1 MKKLSIRNFVVLALL
16 IAILLLMS
24 MTPLGY
30 LNIGPLAI
38 TLNVVPL
45 AVAAVALGP
54 VGGLICG
61 CVFGLTSFLQCL
73 GVGGSSAMGVMLF
86 SINPFLAF
94 VQRFVPRA
102 LDGLL
107 LGWIYRGLSK
117 KAKPYVACAI
127 TGFLSAF
134 LNTLFFMT
142 ALLVLFGGT
151 EYVQG
156 LVAGRN
162 LLVFVCAF
170 VGVNAVAEMAAAT
183 VLTGAVGAR
192 CTSAIPT
199 SRPRGSRAWRGV
211 STGESPPTAS
221 ARRTSWAFC

>member
-183 VLTGAVGAR
+183 VLTGAIGA
-192 CTSAIPT
+192 AL
-199 SRPRGSRAWRGV
+199 GKAGLLD
-211 STGESPPTAS
+211 AHK
-221 ARRTSWAFC
+221 

>member
-1 MKKLSIRNFVVLALL
+1 
-16 IAILLLMS
+16 

-134 LNTLFFMT
+134 LNTLLFMT
-142 ALLVLFGGT
+142 ALLILFGGT

-183 VLTGAVGAR
+183 VLTGAVGA
-192 CTSAIPT
+192 AL
-199 SRPRGSRAWRGV
+199 GKAGLLD
-211 STGESPPTAS
+211 AHK
-221 ARRTSWAFC
+221 

>member
-162 LLVFVCAF
+162 VCAF

-183 VLTGAVGAR
+183 VLTGAVGA
-192 CTSAIPT
+192 AL
-199 SRPRGSRAWRGV
+199 GKAGLLD
-211 STGESPPTAS
+211 AHK
-221 ARRTSWAFC
+221 

>member
-183 VLTGAVGAR
+183 VLTGAVGA
-192 CTSAIPT
+192 AL
-199 SRPRGSRAWRGV
+199 GKAGLLD
-211 STGESPPTAS
+211 ANK
-221 ARRTSWAFC
+221 

>member
-1 MKKLSIRNFVVLALL
+1 MKKLSIRDFVVLALL

-73 GVGGSSAMGVMLF
+73 GIGGSSAMGVMLF

-183 VLTGAVGAR
+183 VLTGAVGA
-192 CTSAIPT
+192 AL
-199 SRPRGSRAWRGV
+199 GKAGLLD
-211 STGESPPTAS
+211 AHK
-221 ARRTSWAFC
+221 

>member
-1 MKKLSIRNFVVLALL
+1 MKKLSIRDFVVLALL

-54 VGGLICG
+54 AGGLICG

-183 VLTGAVGAR
+183 VLTGAVGA
-192 CTSAIPT
+192 AL
-199 SRPRGSRAWRGV
+199 GKAGLLD
-211 STGESPPTAS
+211 AHK
-221 ARRTSWAFC
+221 

>member
-38 TLNVVPL
+38 TLNVIPL

-134 LNTLFFMT
+134 LNTLLFMT

-183 VLTGAVGAR
+183 VLTGAVGA
-192 CTSAIPT
+192 AL
-199 SRPRGSRAWRGV
+199 GKAGLLD
-211 STGESPPTAS
+211 AHK
-221 ARRTSWAFC
+221 

>member
-1 MKKLSIRNFVVLALL
+1 MKKLSKRNFVVLALL

-54 VGGLICG
+54 AGGLICG

-183 VLTGAVGAR
+183 VLTGAVGA
-192 CTSAIPT
+192 AL
-199 SRPRGSRAWRGV
+199 GKAGLLD
-211 STGESPPTAS
+211 AHK
-221 ARRTSWAFC
+221 

>member
-117 KAKPYVACAI
+117 KAKPYVACAV

-134 LNTLFFMT
+134 LNTLLFMT

-183 VLTGAVGAR
+183 VLTGAVGA
-192 CTSAIPT
+192 AL
-199 SRPRGSRAWRGV
+199 GKAGLLD
-211 STGESPPTAS
+211 AHK
-221 ARRTSWAFC
+221 

>member
-54 VGGLICG
+54 AGGLICG

-156 LVAGRN
+156 LVERGRN

-183 VLTGAVGAR
+183 VLTGAVGA
-192 CTSAIPT
+192 AL
-199 SRPRGSRAWRGV
+199 GKAGLLD
-211 STGESPPTAS
+211 AHK
-221 ARRTSWAFC
+221 

>member
-30 LNIGPLAI
+30 LNVGPLAI
-38 TLNVVPL
+38 TLNVIPL

-73 GVGGSSAMGVMLF
+73 GIGGSSAMGVMLF

-134 LNTLFFMT
+134 LNTLLFMT

-183 VLTGAVGAR
+183 VLTGAVGA
-192 CTSAIPT
+192 AL
-199 SRPRGSRAWRGV
+199 GKAGLLD
-211 STGESPPTAS
+211 AHK
-221 ARRTSWAFC
+221 

>member
-38 TLNVVPL
+38 TLNVIPL

-73 GVGGSSAMGVMLF
+73 GIGGSSAMGVMLF

-117 KAKPYVACAI
+117 RVRPYAACAA

-142 ALLVLFGGT
+142 TLLALFGNT

-183 VLTGAVGAR
+183 ILTGAVGA
-192 CTSAIPT
+192 AL
-199 SRPRGSRAWRGV
+199 GKAGLLD
-211 STGESPPTAS
+211 AHK
-221 ARRTSWAFC
+221 

>member
-30 LNIGPLAI
+30 LNVGPLAI

-54 VGGLICG
+54 AGGLICG

-183 VLTGAVGAR
+183 VLTGAVGA
-192 CTSAIPT
+192 AL
-199 SRPRGSRAWRGV
+199 GKAGLLD
-211 STGESPPTAS
+211 AHK
-221 ARRTSWAFC
+221 

>member
-170 VGVNAVAEMAAAT
+170 VGINAVAEMAAAT
-183 VLTGAVGAR
+183 ILTGAVGA
-192 CTSAIPT
+192 AL
-199 SRPRGSRAWRGV
+199 GKAGLLD
-211 STGESPPTAS
+211 AHK
-221 ARRTSWAFC
+221 

>member
-1 MKKLSIRNFVVLALL
+1 MNKKFNAKQLTLLGLMTAL
-16 IAILLLMS
+16 LLLMS
-24 MTPLGY
+24 FTPLGY

-54 VGGLICG
+54 AGGLICG

-94 VQRFVPRA
+94 VQRFVPRT

-134 LNTLFFMT
+134 LNTLLFMT

-183 VLTGAVGAR
+183 ILTGAVGA
-192 CTSAIPT
+192 AL
-199 SRPRGSRAWRGV
+199 GKAGLLD
-211 STGESPPTAS
+211 AHK
-221 ARRTSWAFC
+221 

>member
-30 LNIGPLAI
+30 LNVGPLAI
-38 TLNVVPL
+38 TLNVIPL

-73 GVGGSSAMGVMLF
+73 GIGGSSAMGVMLF

-117 KAKPYVACAI
+117 KAKPYVACAV

-134 LNTLFFMT
+134 LNTLLFMT

-183 VLTGAVGAR
+183 VLTGAVGA
-192 CTSAIPT
+192 AL
-199 SRPRGSRAWRGV
+199 GKAGLLD
-211 STGESPPTAS
+211 AHK
-221 ARRTSWAFC
+221 

>member
-54 VGGLICG
+54 AGGLICG

-183 VLTGAVGAR
+183 VLTGAVGA
-192 CTSAIPT
+192 AL
-199 SRPRGSRAWRGV
+199 GKAGLLD
-211 STGESPPTAS
+211 ANK
-221 ARRTSWAFC
+221 

>member
-54 VGGLICG
+54 GGGLICG

-183 VLTGAVGAR
+183 VLTGAVGAALGKAGLLD
-192 CTSAIPT
+192 THK
-199 SRPRGSRAWRGV
+199 
-211 STGESPPTAS
+211 
-221 ARRTSWAFC
+221 

>member
-86 SINPFLAF
+86 SISPFLAF

-142 ALLVLFGGT
+142 ALLVLFDGT
-151 EYVQG
+151 EYVQS

-183 VLTGAVGAR
+183 VLTGAVGA
-192 CTSAIPT
+192 AL
-199 SRPRGSRAWRGV
+199 GKAGLLD
-211 STGESPPTAS
+211 AHK
-221 ARRTSWAFC
+221 

>member
-73 GVGGSSAMGVMLF
+73 GIGGSSAMGVMLF

-117 KAKPYVACAI
+117 KAKPYVACAV

-134 LNTLFFMT
+134 LNTLLFMT

-183 VLTGAVGAR
+183 VLTGAVGA
-192 CTSAIPT
+192 AL
-199 SRPRGSRAWRGV
+199 GKAGLLD
-211 STGESPPTAS
+211 AHK
-221 ARRTSWAFC
+221 

>member
-30 LNIGPLAI
+30 LNVGPLAI
-38 TLNVVPL
+38 TLNVIPL

-183 VLTGAVGAR
+183 VLTGAVGA
-192 CTSAIPT
+192 AL
-199 SRPRGSRAWRGV
+199 GKAGLLD
-211 STGESPPTAS
+211 AHK
-221 ARRTSWAFC
+221 

>member
-54 VGGLICG
+54 AGGLICG

-73 GVGGSSAMGVMLF
+73 GIGGSSAMGVMLF

-183 VLTGAVGAR
+183 VLTGAIGA
-192 CTSAIPT
+192 AL
-199 SRPRGSRAWRGV
+199 GKAGLLD
-211 STGESPPTAS
+211 AHK
-221 ARRTSWAFC
+221 